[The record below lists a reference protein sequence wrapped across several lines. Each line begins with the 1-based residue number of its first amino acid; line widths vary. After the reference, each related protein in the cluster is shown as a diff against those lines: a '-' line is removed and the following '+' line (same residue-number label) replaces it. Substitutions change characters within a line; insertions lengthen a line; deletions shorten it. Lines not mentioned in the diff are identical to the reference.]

1 MLRVCRYEIGTCVP
15 MSRTVES
22 SQAVYD
28 ICQPDGDA
36 LDITR
41 QNRIGFR
48 CGGQLHDRGREE
60 GRPLENNAAKQESNE
75 IPFAPFRAE
84 HSDRLVE
91 FRIMN
96 QTK

>member
-22 SQAVYD
+22 SQAVYH
-28 ICQPDGDA
+28 ICQPDGDV

-60 GRPLENNAAKQESNE
+60 GRPLENNAAKQESDE
-75 IPFAPFRAE
+75 ISFAPSEAE
-84 HSDRLVE
+84 HSG
-91 FRIMN
+91 
-96 QTK
+96 